1 MERVEFSKLPIS
13 SKLVLERMIG
23 NAIRS
28 EVGAVMC
35 VILSRAEKHLSY
47 GELVGTTECITP

>member
-28 EVGAVMC
+28 EAGAVMC
-35 VILSRAEKHLSY
+35 VILSRTEKHLPY
-47 GELVGTTECITP
+47 GELVGTTECVTP